1 MSRILNMLIKN
12 KQKKTFP
19 VIFTLW
25 NRVFPIITTP
35 SISVSLTVTF
45 FDLWVFSLFKSFLFI

>member
-45 FDLWVFSLFKSFLFI
+45 FWFVSFLFI